1 MLMAV
6 RLRRWLAAKGYAE
19 IGLASG
25 FDLGGWRGLWW
36 AERKGVPQA
45 EFFFLVPS
53 RFLAFAFGFAFT
65 CG

>member
-25 FDLGGWRGLWW
+25 FDLGGWQGVWW

-45 EFFFLVPS
+45 EFFFFPS
-53 RFLAFAFGFAFT
+53 RFLAFAFAYYR
-65 CG
+65 